1 MLALRGALTLAQEN
15 LCDDQANQ
23 PTASIQTEEN
33 LIEKAMRD
41 VEQQLGNEEA
51 TIPSENENTN
61 IFQNSVAAKGGK
73 KETHESSGDS

>member
-1 MLALRGALTLAQEN
+1 
-15 LCDDQANQ
+15 
-23 PTASIQTEEN
+23 
-33 LIEKAMRD
+33 MRD

-73 KETHESSGDS
+73 KETHESSGDSQSSGVK